1 MSNTAEDRSYY
12 LTNEELQA
20 RTQLSYI
27 RLLATGIFITS
38 LILLALLAPLMA
50 VASSGVAIVFATA
63 GLIVASL
70 VAATFAVTIVPSLI
84 KSAFELTGRLFTA
97 IMDKLK
103 PAQENTV
110 NSATVV
116 QSMQNPVTGP
126 EIQPTNRNVTK
137 QKYSGPGLFGSG
149 GGISAGNQANLE
161 KNSDIIPSNTNR
173 R

>member
-38 LILLALLAPLMA
+38 LILLAPLMA

>member
-27 RLLATGIFITS
+27 HLLATGIFITS
-38 LILLALLAPLMA
+38 LILLAPLMA